1 MGAASGLDFIHSL
14 IHKHLG
20 DIKIQQVA
28 FLRLLMKLFWR
39 FYENFDGHQ
48 EIFCVTNR
56 IVELSFSISI
66 IISLGLNEK
75 LWNITFL
82 KTLLRVWK
90 TTWNNLYCLV
100 GNCCYFVPGKNSSR
114 KVPAGN
120 YMFKVNNRNTRT
132 RLKYVQ
138 KITKRPEQHHWRCS
152 GVFIVNSEHIS
163 HLALVFLLLSLSR

>member
-1 MGAASGLDFIHSL
+1 MVAASGLDFIHSL

-28 FLRLLMKLFWR
+28 FLRLIMKLFWR

-114 KVPAGN
+114 RSQPVITCSKLTIETLERGV
-120 YMFKVNNRNTRT
+120 
-132 RLKYVQ
+132 KYVQ